1 MNTWFHY
8 IAKPNPFLQAALKF
22 GVSRHCP
29 INIARGMN
37 FGDRVIL
44 LHWRGKAIPPAAFA
58 EMIVNGISFEDGLN
72 VGQELL
78 EQGRCEYHDYTDG
91 GSCAGVQVDRECG
104 SFNLAGGYSLS
115 ADVTLQ
121 AVIEIAERKMV
132 EQGGKPGD
140 VRCMIWGKIVKV
152 YDVPITPQPA
162 PGFLRGFFHVIN
174 GTRIGDAPVVAEP
187 ITNEVRVVENY
198 ERKMSE
204 LQ

>member
-1 MNTWFHY
+1 MSTYFHY
-8 IAKPNPFLQAALKF
+8 ISKPKSFLPPALAH
-22 GVSRHCP
+22 GASRHCP
-29 INIARGMN
+29 VNIARGMN

-44 LHWRGKAIPPAAFA
+44 LKYRGKSIPPAVFA
-58 EMIVNGISFEDGLN
+58 EMIVNAISFEDNLN

-78 EQGRCEYHDYTDG
+78 EQGRCEYTDYTG
-91 GSCAGVQVDRECG
+91 GSSAGVQVDRECG
-104 SFNLAGGYSLS
+104 SFNLAGGWTLS

-121 AVIEIAERKMV
+121 EVIEIAERKMA

-140 VRCMIWGKIVKV
+140 IRCMIWGKIVMV
-152 YDVPITPQPA
+152 YDVPMTIDPPPQNK
-162 PGFLRGFFHVIN
+162 RGFTHVPP
-174 GTRIGDAPVVAEP
+174 GTRIGDAPILAEP